1 LGRVLAGVL
10 TQKWLRLSVKEAS
23 PKDVGKFRARLNPKV
38 FEELNLKS
46 GDILEIRGK
55 SSTAAQA
62 WPSEETPQDSVK
74 IDGMTRRNAG
84 VSLNDFV
91 DVRKVRRRTASR
103 VVLSSIGEELRF
115 DEEFLSFLKNRLM
128 GAPLHQDNV
137 ISVVLL
143 GNPVRFKVTS
153 IDPKPVAVVG
163 DSTEISVEKFLPAAE
178 GERVTYDDIGGLGEQ
193 LMKLREMVE
202 FPLRHPEFF
211 RRLGIEP
218 PRGVLLYGPPGCGKT
233 LIAKALANESGARFF
248 VISGPEIMSKFYG
261 ESEAR
266 LREIFREAKEKAPSI
281 IFIDEIDAIAPKRE
295 EVTGEVEKRV
305 VAQLLALMDGLE
317 SRGKVIVIGATNRPN
332 AIDPALRRP
341 GRFDREI
348 EIGVPNQQGRLEI
361 LQIHTRGMPL
371 SRDVDLREIARITHG
386 YTGADLKAL
395 CREAA
400 MNALRRTLP
409 KDYLEMGEVPASILE
424 RIRVTQDDFLNAMK
438 VVGPS
443 ALREFYAERSPT
455 SFEDIGGASGIKAK
469 LYANVVKAIRDPD
482 SFRRLGIEPPRGVLL
497 YGPPGCGKTLIAKA
511 LANESGANLILVRG
525 PELLS
530 KWVGESERALRSIFR
545 KAVAASPTVVVFDEI
560 ESLAPARAHSAGW
573 SPETIVSQLITELD
587 SLEDFS
593 GVYVVGTTNRP
604 ELMDPAL
611 LRPGRFDLLIHVPP
625 PNASE
630 RVEILRVLTRRVP
643 LSQGVSLE
651 ELARRTEGYSGA
663 DLRALVREA
672 ALSAMSAGRE
682 SVGPDDFELA
692 LRSVRPSITKEM
704 LEYFSKL
711 EQRLNSRIY
720 SEARQPYL

>member
-1 LGRVLAGVL
+1 MA
-10 TQKWLRLSVKEAS
+10 QKWLRLVAKEAA
-23 PKDVGKFRARLNPKV
+23 PKDVGKSRARLNPKI

-46 GDILEIRGK
+46 GDIVEIRGK

-62 WPSEETPQDSVK
+62 WPSEETPSDSIR
-74 IDGMTRRNAG
+74 IDGITRRNAG
-84 VSLNDFV
+84 VSLNDYV
-91 DVRKVRRRTASR
+91 EIRRVKRRVAEK
-103 VVLSSIGEELRF
+103 VVLSSVGEELKV
-115 DEEFLSFLKNRLM
+115 DEDFLSFLKNRLIGM
-128 GAPLHQDNV
+128 PLHQDN
-137 ISVVLL
+137 IASVVLL
-143 GNPVRFKVTS
+143 GNPVRFKVIS
-153 IDPKPVAVVG
+153 LKPSTIAVV
-163 DSTEISVEKFLPAAE
+163 DESTEIVVERSLPAIE
-178 GERVTYDDIGGLGEQ
+178 GERVTYDDIGGLSDQ

-202 FPLRHPEFF
+202 LPLRHPEFF
-211 RRLGIEP
+211 RRLGIDP

-233 LIAKALANESGARFF
+233 LIAKALANESGAKFF
-248 VISGPEIMSKFYG
+248 VISGPEVMSKFYG

-305 VAQLLALMDGLE
+305 VAQLLALMDGME
-317 SRGKVIVIGATNRPN
+317 AMSNIIVIGATNRIDD
-332 AIDPALRRP
+332 IDPALRRP

-371 SRDVDLREIARITHG
+371 AKDVDLKEVSRITHG

-409 KDYLEMGEVPASILE
+409 KDYLEMGEIPASVLE
-424 RIRVTQDDFLNAMK
+424 KIKVTQADFAEAMK
-438 VVGPS
+438 AVGPS

-455 SFEDIGGASGIKAK
+455 SFSDIGGASQVKAK
-469 LYANVVKAIRDPD
+469 LFSNLVKAIKDPE
-482 SFRRLGIEPPRGVLL
+482 SFKRLGIDPPRGVLL

-530 KWVGESERALRSIFR
+530 KWVGESERAIRGIFK
-545 KAVAASPTVVVFDEI
+545 KAVSASPTVIVFDEI
-560 ESLAPARAHSAGW
+560 DALAPSRAYMSGGW

-587 SLEDFS
+587 GLEDFS
-593 GVYVVGTTNRP
+593 GVYVIGTTNRP
-604 ELMDPAL
+604 ELMDAAL
-611 LRPGRFDLLIHVPP
+611 LRPGRFDLLIYVPP
-625 PNASE
+625 PGAGE
-630 RVEILRVLTRRVP
+630 REEILRLLARRVP
-643 LSQGVSLE
+643 LAE
-651 ELARRTEGYSGA
+651 EVDLGEIARRTEGYTGA
-663 DLRALVREA
+663 DLKALVREA
-672 ALSAMSAGRE
+672 ALNAISEGRS
-682 SVGPDDFELA
+682 SVKHQDFERA
-692 LRSVRPSITKEM
+692 QQFVRPTVTKEM

-711 EQRLNSRIY
+711 EQKLNSRIY

>member
-1 LGRVLAGVL
+1 MA
-10 TQKWLRLSVKEAS
+10 QKWLRLVAKEAA
-23 PKDVGKFRARLNPKV
+23 PKDVGKSRARLNPKI

-46 GDILEIRGK
+46 GDIVEIRGK

-62 WPSEETPQDSVK
+62 WPSEETPSDSIR
-74 IDGMTRRNAG
+74 IDGITRRNAG
-84 VSLNDFV
+84 VSLNDYV
-91 DVRKVRRRTASR
+91 EIRRVKRRVAEK
-103 VVLSSIGEELRF
+103 VVLSSVGEELKV
-115 DEEFLSFLKNRLM
+115 DEDFLSFLKNRLIGM
-128 GAPLHQDNV
+128 PLHQDN
-137 ISVVLL
+137 IASVVLL
-143 GNPVRFKVTS
+143 GNPVRFKVIS
-153 IDPKPVAVVG
+153 LKPSTIAVV
-163 DSTEISVEKFLPAAE
+163 DESTEIVVERSLPAIE
-178 GERVTYDDIGGLGEQ
+178 GERVTYDDIGGLSDQ

-202 FPLRHPEFF
+202 LPLRHPEFF
-211 RRLGIEP
+211 RRLGIDP

-233 LIAKALANESGARFF
+233 LIAKALANESGAKFF
-248 VISGPEIMSKFYG
+248 VISGPEVMSKFYG

-305 VAQLLALMDGLE
+305 VAQLLALMDGME
-317 SRGKVIVIGATNRPN
+317 AMSNIIVIGATNRIDD
-332 AIDPALRRP
+332 IDPALRRP

-371 SRDVDLREIARITHG
+371 AKDVDLKEVSRITHG

-409 KDYLEMGEVPASILE
+409 KDYLEMGEIPASVLE
-424 RIRVTQDDFLNAMK
+424 KIRVTQADFAEAMK
-438 VVGPS
+438 AVGPS

-455 SFEDIGGASGIKAK
+455 SFSDIGGASQVKAK
-469 LYANVVKAIRDPD
+469 LFSNLVKAIKDPE
-482 SFRRLGIEPPRGVLL
+482 SFKRLGIDPPRGVLL

-530 KWVGESERALRSIFR
+530 KWVGESERAIRGIFK
-545 KAVAASPTVVVFDEI
+545 KAVSASPTVIVFDEI
-560 ESLAPARAHSAGW
+560 DALAPSRAYMSGGW

-587 SLEDFS
+587 GLEDFS
-593 GVYVVGTTNRP
+593 GVYVIGTTNRP
-604 ELMDPAL
+604 ELMDAAL
-611 LRPGRFDLLIHVPP
+611 LRPGRFDLLIYVPP
-625 PNASE
+625 PGAGE
-630 RVEILRVLTRRVP
+630 REEILRLLARRVP
-643 LSQGVSLE
+643 LAE
-651 ELARRTEGYSGA
+651 EVDLGEIARRTEGYTGA
-663 DLRALVREA
+663 DLKALVREA
-672 ALSAMSAGRE
+672 ALNAISEGRS
-682 SVGPDDFELA
+682 SVKHQDFERA
-692 LRSVRPSITKEM
+692 QQFVRPTVTKEM

-711 EQRLNSRIY
+711 EQKLNSRIY

>member
-1 LGRVLAGVL
+1 MA
-10 TQKWLRLSVKEAS
+10 QKWLRLVAKEAA
-23 PKDVGKFRARLNPKV
+23 PKDVGKSRARLNPKI

-46 GDILEIRGK
+46 GDIVEIRGK
-55 SSTAAQA
+55 SSTAALA
-62 WPSEETPQDSVK
+62 WPSEETPSDSIR
-74 IDGMTRRNAG
+74 IDGITRRNAG
-84 VSLNDFV
+84 VSLNDYV
-91 DVRKVRRRTASR
+91 EIRRVKRRVAER
-103 VVLSSIGEELRF
+103 VVLSSVGEELKV
-115 DEEFLSFLKNRLM
+115 DEDFLSFLKNRLIGM
-128 GAPLHQDNV
+128 PLHQDN
-137 ISVVLL
+137 IASVVLL
-143 GNPVRFKVTS
+143 GNPVRFKVIS
-153 IDPKPVAVVG
+153 LKPSAIAVV
-163 DSTEISVEKFLPAAE
+163 DESTEIVVERSLPAVE
-178 GERVTYDDIGGLGEQ
+178 GERVTYDDIGGLSDQ

-202 FPLRHPEFF
+202 LPLRHPEFF
-211 RRLGIEP
+211 RRLGIDP

-248 VISGPEIMSKFYG
+248 VISGPEVMSKFYG

-305 VAQLLALMDGLE
+305 VAQLLALMDGME
-317 SRGKVIVIGATNRPN
+317 AMSNIIVIGATNRIDD
-332 AIDPALRRP
+332 IDPALRRP

-371 SRDVDLREIARITHG
+371 AKDVDLKEVSRITHG

-409 KDYLEMGEVPASILE
+409 KDYLEMGEIPASVLE
-424 RIRVTQDDFLNAMK
+424 KIRVTQADFSEAMK
-438 VVGPS
+438 AVGPS

-455 SFEDIGGASGIKAK
+455 SFGDIGGASQVKAK
-469 LYANVVKAIRDPD
+469 LFSNLVKAIKDPE
-482 SFRRLGIEPPRGVLL
+482 SFRRLGIDPPRGVLL

-530 KWVGESERALRSIFR
+530 KWVGESERAIRGIFK
-545 KAVAASPTVVVFDEI
+545 KAVSASPTVIVFDEI
-560 ESLAPARAHSAGW
+560 DALAPSRAYISGGW

-587 SLEDFS
+587 GLEDFS
-593 GVYVVGTTNRP
+593 GVYVIGTTNRP
-604 ELMDPAL
+604 ELMDAAL
-611 LRPGRFDLLIHVPP
+611 LRPGRFDLLIYVPP
-625 PNASE
+625 PGAGE
-630 RVEILRVLTRRVP
+630 REEILRLFTRRVP
-643 LSQGVSLE
+643 LAENVDLGE
-651 ELARRTEGYSGA
+651 IARRTEGYTGA
-663 DLRALVREA
+663 DLKALVREA
-672 ALSAMSAGRE
+672 ALNAISEDRP
-682 SVGPDDFELA
+682 SVEHQDFERA
-692 LRSVRPSITKEM
+692 QQFVRPTVTKEM

-711 EQRLNSRIY
+711 EQKLNSRIY

>member
-1 LGRVLAGVL
+1 M

-233 LIAKALANESGARFF
+233 LMAKALANESGARFF

-305 VAQLLALMDGLE
+305 VAQLLALMDGME
-317 SRGKVIVIGATNRPN
+317 AMSNVIVIGATNRLDD
-332 AIDPALRRP
+332 IDPALRRP

-455 SFEDIGGASGIKAK
+455 SFEDIGGISGIKAK

-482 SFRRLGIEPPRGVLL
+482 SFRRLGVEPPRGVLL

-530 KWVGESERALRSIFR
+530 KWVGESERALRGIFR

-611 LRPGRFDLLIHVPP
+611 LRPGRFDLLIYVPP

>member
-1 LGRVLAGVL
+1 L

-46 GDILEIRGK
+46 GDVLEIRGK

-153 IDPKPVAVVG
+153 IYPKPVAVVG

-178 GERVTYDDIGGLGEQ
+178 GERVTYDDVGGLGEQ

-233 LIAKALANESGARFF
+233 LMAKALANESGARFF

-281 IFIDEIDAIAPKRE
+281 VFIDEIDAIAPKRE

-305 VAQLLALMDGLE
+305 VAQLLALMDGME
-317 SRGKVIVIGATNRPN
+317 AMGNVIVIGATNRLDD
-332 AIDPALRRP
+332 IDPALRRP

-497 YGPPGCGKTLIAKA
+497 YGPPGCGKTLMAKA

-530 KWVGESERALRSIFR
+530 KWVGESERALRGIFR

-560 ESLAPARAHSAGW
+560 ESLAPARAHSADW
-573 SPETIVSQLITELD
+573 SSETIVSQLITELD

-630 RVEILRVLTRRVP
+630 RVEILRILTRRVP

-651 ELARRTEGYSGA
+651 ELARGTEGYSGA

>member
-1 LGRVLAGVL
+1 MVQRS
-10 TQKWLRLSVKEAS
+10 LRLVVKEAS
-23 PKDVGKFRARLNPKV
+23 PKDVGKFRARLNPKS

-46 GDILEIRGK
+46 GDVLEVRGK
-55 SSTAAQA
+55 SPTAVQA
-62 WPSEETPQDSVK
+62 WPSEETPPDSIR

-84 VSLNDFV
+84 VSLNDYV
-91 DVRKVRRRTASR
+91 EVRRMKRRTAR
-103 VVLSSIGEELRF
+103 RLVLSSVGEELKV
-115 DEEFLSFLKNRLM
+115 DEDFLSFLKNRLM
-128 GAPLHQDNV
+128 GVPLYRDNLV
-137 ISVVLL
+137 SVVLL
-143 GNPVRFKVTS
+143 GNPVRFKV
-153 IDPKPVAVVG
+153 
-163 DSTEISVEKFLPAAE
+163 ISVEPGPAAIVEEPTEIIVERSLPATE
-178 GERVTYDDIGGLGEQ
+178 GERVTYDDIGGLSEQ
-193 LMKLREMVE
+193 LTKLREMVE
-202 FPLRHPEFF
+202 LPLRHPEFF
-211 RRLGIEP
+211 HRLGIEP

-317 SRGKVIVIGATNRPN
+317 SRGKVIVIAATNRPN
-332 AIDPALRRP
+332 ALDPALRRP

-371 SRDVDLREIARITHG
+371 SRDVDLREISRITHG

-409 KDYLEMGEVPASILE
+409 KDYLEMGEIPASVLE
-424 RIRVTQDDFLNAMK
+424 RIRVTQSDFLEAMK

-455 SFEDIGGASGIKAK
+455 SFSEIGGASQIKAK
-469 LYANVVKAIRDPD
+469 LMENVVKAIRDPE
-482 SFRRLGIEPPRGVLL
+482 SFHRLGIEPPRGVLL

-530 KWVGESERALRSIFR
+530 KWVGESERALRGIFR
-545 KAVAASPTVVVFDEI
+545 KAVSASPTVIVFDEI
-560 ESLAPARAHSAGW
+560 DALAPSRAYSLGSW
-573 SPETIVSQLITELD
+573 SPDSIVSQLITELD

-593 GVYVVGTTNRP
+593 GVFVVGTTNRP
-604 ELMDPAL
+604 ELIDVAL
-611 LRPGRFDLLIHVPP
+611 LRPGRFDLLIYVPP
-625 PNASE
+625 PNATE
-630 RVEILRVLTRRVP
+630 RAEILRILVRKVP
-643 LSQGVSLE
+643 LAPDVDLE
-651 ELARRTEGYSGA
+651 ELSRATEGYTGA
-663 DLRALVREA
+663 DLKALVREA
-672 ALSAMSAGRE
+672 ALNAMSEGRA
-682 SVGPDDFELA
+682 SVGRLDFERA
-692 LRSVRPSITKEM
+692 QQFVRPSVTKEM

-711 EQRLNSRIY
+711 EHRLSSRVY

>member
-305 VAQLLALMDGLE
+305 VAQLLALMDGME
-317 SRGKVIVIGATNRPN
+317 AMSNVIVIGATNRLDD
-332 AIDPALRRP
+332 IDPALRRP

-611 LRPGRFDLLIHVPP
+611 LRPGRFDLLIYVPP

>member
-1 LGRVLAGVL
+1 MGRVLAGVL

-305 VAQLLALMDGLE
+305 VAQLLALMDGME
-317 SRGKVIVIGATNRPN
+317 AMSNVIVIGATNRLDD
-332 AIDPALRRP
+332 IDPALRRP

-611 LRPGRFDLLIHVPP
+611 LRPGRFDLLIYVPP

>member
-1 LGRVLAGVL
+1 L

-305 VAQLLALMDGLE
+305 VAQLLALMDGME
-317 SRGKVIVIGATNRPN
+317 AMSNVIVIGATNRLDD
-332 AIDPALRRP
+332 IDPALRRP

-482 SFRRLGIEPPRGVLL
+482 SFRRLGVEPPRGVLL

-720 SEARQPYL
+720 SEAKQPYL

>member
-1 LGRVLAGVL
+1 M

-281 IFIDEIDAIAPKRE
+281 
-295 EVTGEVEKRV
+295 
-305 VAQLLALMDGLE
+305 
-317 SRGKVIVIGATNRPN
+317 
-332 AIDPALRRP
+332 
-341 GRFDREI
+341 
-348 EIGVPNQQGRLEI
+348 
-361 LQIHTRGMPL
+361 
-371 SRDVDLREIARITHG
+371 
-386 YTGADLKAL
+386 
-395 CREAA
+395 
-400 MNALRRTLP
+400 
-409 KDYLEMGEVPASILE
+409 
-424 RIRVTQDDFLNAMK
+424 
-438 VVGPS
+438 
-443 ALREFYAERSPT
+443 
-455 SFEDIGGASGIKAK
+455 
-469 LYANVVKAIRDPD
+469 
-482 SFRRLGIEPPRGVLL
+482 
-497 YGPPGCGKTLIAKA
+497 
-511 LANESGANLILVRG
+511 
-525 PELLS
+525 
-530 KWVGESERALRSIFR
+530 
-545 KAVAASPTVVVFDEI
+545 
-560 ESLAPARAHSAGW
+560 
-573 SPETIVSQLITELD
+573 
-587 SLEDFS
+587 
-593 GVYVVGTTNRP
+593 
-604 ELMDPAL
+604 
-611 LRPGRFDLLIHVPP
+611 
-625 PNASE
+625 
-630 RVEILRVLTRRVP
+630 
-643 LSQGVSLE
+643 
-651 ELARRTEGYSGA
+651 
-663 DLRALVREA
+663 
-672 ALSAMSAGRE
+672 
-682 SVGPDDFELA
+682 
-692 LRSVRPSITKEM
+692 
-704 LEYFSKL
+704 
-711 EQRLNSRIY
+711 
-720 SEARQPYL
+720 